1 VDESVLRATR
11 TPPSAIFG
19 RQAELT
25 EIERFLDSVDGG
37 VSGLMLL
44 SGQAGIGK
52 TTLWSAGIEAA
63 KERGYRVVAARPT
76 QVETGL
82 AFAALGDLL
91 GPFLEIPIPD
101 LPEPQRE
108 ALDAALLRVSAA
120 APPQPLGVSL
130 AVLHVLRTAAA
141 AGPILVAIDDVPWMD
156 EASAR
161 VLDFSIRRLDR
172 EPVEF
177 LLARRAAAADEP
189 LPPWLETLPA
199 DRLARLDVGPLSM
212 HQTDALLRARLGLN
226 LSRAVL
232 TRLHAISGG
241 TPFYALELGRAL
253 QRRGDWSTPE
263 ALELPRSLDG
273 LIDARLAC
281 LDPAADETTLYAA
294 ALAQP
299 TVRVLVAANGPE
311 RTRAGLEAAEAAGV
325 LEVADDTIRFA
336 HPLLAAATYDRAA
349 TDRRREVHERLAEV
363 VTEPEERARHLA
375 RTALGPDESIA
386 RALEDA
392 AAAAVQRGAPE
403 SAAEL
408 AEEAARL
415 TPLDAADE
423 RRRRLMSAAE
433 YLSLSGE
440 IGRADELL
448 AGVSAGLPDGPLRAD
463 VLTRRA
469 HLALILA
476 DLDVAETHLREAIPM
491 TEGDRRLQVTIHNG
505 LAGIG
510 YLSGRGWRR
519 ARLHMFE
526 ALAQARELGDPGLE
540 LQMLGH
546 TATWTNALGRP
557 WRGLMKRADAL
568 HVPITAVP
576 IIEHPDLQFARIL
589 ASEGDVDEARRR
601 MEALVGC
608 ARSNGDWKSL
618 PRLLVNLAGVE
629 VRAGAWDRAERI
641 ADEAHA
647 GLLQTG
653 EGAFYQDLLVT
664 RLQLHVLRGDEPA
677 ARALWAETEPST
689 SVTPY
694 PAFRTEMSVSIARL
708 DLALGNTAR
717 AHERLAGIMAEPGRA
732 RLIPIGWEMLVADE
746 VEALLGLGRKAEA
759 RRLLDPVERRARRR
773 GIPAAIGEVLRVRAL
788 VLAADGDD
796 GGAVTAAEE
805 AVRILGGL
813 HGPFRTARAWFTL
826 GEVLRRSR
834 QKGASR
840 QAFET
845 ALEIFTGLGARIWV
859 DRTRTE
865 SGRVATRRP
874 AGATLTATERR
885 VAELAAAGQTN
896 REIADALFMSVHT
909 VEAHLTR
916 IFRTLGVH
924 TRTELARVPLDGGT
938 KAPVTGGR
946 IRGS

>member
-1 VDESVLRATR
+1 VDEPVLRIPRAAN
-11 TPPSAIFG
+11 SAIFG
-19 RQAELT
+19 RRAELT
-25 EIERFLDSVDGG
+25 EIERFLDTVDGA
-37 VSGLMLL
+37 VSRIMLL

-63 KERGYRVVAARPT
+63 TERGYRVVSARPT

-130 AVLHVLRTAAA
+130 AVLHVLRTVAA

-172 EPVEF
+172 EPVQF
-177 LLARRAAAADEP
+177 LVARRAAATDEP

-199 DRLARLDVGPLSM
+199 GRLVRLDVGPLSM
-212 HQTDALLRARLGLN
+212 DETDALLRARLGLN

-232 TRLHAISGG
+232 ARLHAISGG

-253 QRRGDWSTPE
+253 QRRGAWSTPE
-263 ALELPRSLDG
+263 TLEVPRSLDG
-273 LIDARLAC
+273 LIDARLAA
-281 LDPAADETTLYAA
+281 LDPAADETALYAA

-299 TVRVLVAANGPE
+299 TVHVLVAATGPK
-311 RTRAGLEAAEAAGV
+311 RTRAGLEAAQAAGV
-325 LEVADDTIRFA
+325 LEVVDDAVRFA

-349 TDRRREVHERLAEV
+349 TDRRRKVHERLAEV

-386 RALEDA
+386 RALEDG
-392 AAAAVQRGAPE
+392 AAAAVRRGAPE
-403 SAAEL
+403 VAAEL
-408 AEEAARL
+408 AEESARL

-433 YLSLSGE
+433 HLAVSGE

-448 AGVSAGLPDGPLRAD
+448 AGISAGLPDGTLRAD

-476 DLDVAETHLREAIPM
+476 DLDVAETYLREAIPM
-491 TEGDRRLQVTIHNG
+491 TSDDRRLQVTIHNG

-510 YLSGRGWRR
+510 YLSWRGWRR

-526 ALAQARELGDPGLE
+526 ALAQAHELGDPRLE

-546 TATWTNALGRP
+546 TATWTQTLGRP
-557 WRGLMKRADAL
+557 WRRLLERADAL
-568 HVPITAVP
+568 GVPIADVP

-589 ASEGDVDEARRR
+589 AAEGDVDEARRR
-601 MEALVGC
+601 MEGLIEC
-608 ARSNGDWKSL
+608 ARSIGDWTSL
-618 PRLLVNLAGVE
+618 PRLLVNLASVE
-629 VRAGAWDRAERI
+629 VRAGSWDRAERI
-641 ADEAHA
+641 AAEAHA

-664 RLQLHVLRGDEPA
+664 RLQLYVSRGDEDA
-677 ARALWAETEPST
+677 ARALWAETEPAT

-694 PAFRTEMSVSIARL
+694 PVFRTEMSLSIARL
-708 DLALGNTAR
+708 DLALGDTAR
-717 AHERLAGIMAEPGRA
+717 AHERLARIMAEPGRA
-732 RLIPIGWEMLVADE
+732 RLYPIGWEMIVADQ
-746 VEALLGLGRKAEA
+746 VEALLGLGRKDEA
-759 RRLLDPVERRARRR
+759 RRLLDPVERRARQRA
-773 GIPAAIGEVLRVRAL
+773 IPAAIGEVARVRAL
-788 VLAADGDD
+788 VLAADRDD
-796 GGAVTAAEE
+796 AAAVTAAEE
-805 AVRILGGL
+805 AVRILAGL
-813 HGPFRTARAWFTL
+813 QGPFRTARAWFTL

-845 ALEIFTGLGARIWV
+845 ALEMFTRLGARIWV
-859 DRTRTE
+859 DRTQTE
-865 SGRVATRRP
+865 LGRVATRRP
-874 AGATLTATERR
+874 AGAALTETERR
-885 VAELAAAGQTN
+885 VAELAAAGHTN
-896 REIADALFMSVHT
+896 REIADTLFMSVHT

-916 IFRTLGVH
+916 VFRALGVH
-924 TRTELARVPLDGGT
+924 TRTELARVSLDGT
-938 KAPVTGGR
+938 NATEVTRTR